1 MFKTFINIFILSPQ
15 SPLLSTL
22 NKVGCWGSN
31 LILNLLW
38 PENYI
43 KLVQIFQYSMF
54 LYFYMLSLFL
64 LYLYI
69 SKFIFSIFLYF
80 SVPSAFLYFI
90 IQYSTPRYF
99 HIPMSSVP
107 LQSPLLSGLISM
119 GRRHP
124 SVRMTAGCS
133 HVSAL
138 DSRACG
144 AVVHVV
150 EKMLVV
156 PKVNVMDLLESNE
169 DFSIFTKMLKVWLW
183 VKGEGRSVVWESRG
197 VKSGFFIYFFVIFL
211 MFIFVVVINLFFM
224 LFCCA

>member
-1 MFKTFINIFILSPQ
+1 
-15 SPLLSTL
+15 
-22 NKVGCWGSN
+22 
-31 LILNLLW
+31 
-38 PENYI
+38 
-43 KLVQIFQYSMF
+43 
-54 LYFYMLSLFL
+54 
-64 LYLYI
+64 
-69 SKFIFSIFLYF
+69 
-80 SVPSAFLYFI
+80 
-90 IQYSTPRYF
+90 
-99 HIPMSSVP
+99 MSSVP

-183 VKGEGRSVVWESRG
+183 VKGEG
-197 VKSGFFIYFFVIFL
+197 
-211 MFIFVVVINLFFM
+211 
-224 LFCCA
+224 